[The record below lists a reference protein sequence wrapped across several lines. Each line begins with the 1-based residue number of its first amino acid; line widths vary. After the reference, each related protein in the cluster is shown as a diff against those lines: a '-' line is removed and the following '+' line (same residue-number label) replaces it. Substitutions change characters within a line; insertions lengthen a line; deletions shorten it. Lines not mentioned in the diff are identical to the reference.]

1 MTYGLTLYKANGSIL
16 ISSDSFG
23 IVFVDVISVAPNAS
37 TSKSYPAFIGRTFK
51 TLSGSLAVIS
61 YPGGIP
67 TISVDASEFTETKK
81 IYIFT
86 L

>member
-1 MTYGLTLYKANGSIL
+1 MAYGIVLKKASGAML
-16 ISSDSFG
+16 VSSESFG
-23 IVFVDVISVAPNAS
+23 IAFVDLIIVTPNAS
-37 TSKSYPAFIGRTFK
+37 TSKSYPAFAGRTFK
-51 TLSGSLAVIS
+51 TLSGALAVIS

-81 IYIFT
+81 IYIFS

>member
-1 MTYGLTLYKANGSIL
+1 MAHGMVLKKTSGAVL
-16 ISSDSFG
+16 ISSESFG

-37 TSKSYPAFIGRTFK
+37 TSKSYPAFAGRTFK

-81 IYIFT
+81 IYIFS